1 MRGVILRAGDWGAA
15 AGAAR
20 PMAATVPRA
29 GVLAALIAAIA
40 VAVFSPTLG
49 HDFVNWDDHANFV
62 HNAGYRGLGAEQL
75 RWMVQ
80 SVHMGHWI
88 PLTWLTL
95 GLDYVLWGLDPAG
108 YHLTNVLLH
117 GLNAAV
123 FFLLALRLLRLAV
136 TGTPAGAIRLGAA
149 AAALAFALHPLRV
162 ESVAWVT
169 ERRDVVSGLFAL
181 LTVLAYLRAREP
193 GEARPAVWRCLSLV
207 AFYLAVMSKSI
218 VVSVPVVLVLLDF
231 YPLRRV
237 AWGQWREM
245 RLAVSD
251 KLPYVPIAGIGAGI
265 AVLAGRLNAIFASL
279 DHLPALDRLGFAAYS
294 AWFYLSRS
302 VVPVGLS
309 PLHGVPA
316 STTLWQPRFLGSM
329 LAMLLLGAVALRCAR
344 RRPGVLVALLAY
356 LVILAPVSGAL
367 QNGHQLVAERYSYL
381 SCLSWALVLGG
392 VVAAAARA
400 GWPRAVP
407 QRVVVLLVTVWMTAL
422 PFATAAQTAVWRD
435 SEALW
440 RSAVDTDPSCAT
452 CHSFYGIHLRTA
464 GAPDRALPHLV
475 EAFTLKPTRRSAEDY
490 LGQMTLTRHALGDA
504 EGALETLEILRRAS
518 PSFAGTVEMMLLTAW

>member
-1 MRGVILRAGDWGAA
+1 MSDVALGARDWGA

-20 PMAATVPRA
+20 PMAAA
-29 GVLAALIAAIA
+29 GVRDGLWAALVAAIA
-40 VAVFSPTLG
+40 VAVFSPALG
-49 HDFVNWDDHANFV
+49 HDFVNWDDHHNFV
-62 HNAGYRGLGAEQL
+62 FNSGYRGLGLEQL

-88 PLTWLTL
+88 PVTWLTL

-108 YHLTNVLLH
+108 YHLTNLLLH

-123 FFLLALRLLRLAV
+123 FFVLAVRLLDLAV
-136 TGTPAGAIRLGAA
+136 AGAPARAVRLGAA

-162 ESVAWVT
+162 ESVAWIT

-181 LTVLAYLRAREP
+181 LTVLAYLRARAP
-193 GEARPAVWRCLSLV
+193 GETRPAMWRCLSLV

-218 VVSVPVVLVLLDF
+218 VVSIPVVLVLLDV

-237 AWGQWREM
+237 AWGQWRAM

-265 AVLAGRLNAIFASL
+265 AILAGRLNAIFAPL
-279 DHLPALDRLGFAAYS
+279 DHLPALDRLGFVAYS

-302 VVPVGLS
+302 VVPIGLS

-316 STTLWQPRFLGSM
+316 STALWQPRFLGSM

-344 RRPGVLVALLAY
+344 RWPGLLAALLAY
-356 LVILAPVSGAL
+356 LVVLAPVSGAL

-381 SCLSWALVLGG
+381 SCLSWALLLGG
-392 VVAAAARA
+392 VVAAATRA

-422 PFATAAQTAVWRD
+422 PIATAAQTAVWRD
-435 SEALW
+435 SETLW

-452 CHSFYGIHLRTA
+452 CHYFYGILLRTTD
-464 GAPDRALPHLV
+464 APDRALPHFV
-475 EAFTLKPTRRSAEDY
+475 EAFTLKPTPGRAEEY
-490 LGQMTLTRHALGDA
+490 LGQMTLTRHALGDTD
-504 EGALETLEILRRAS
+504 GALETLEVLRRAS
-518 PSFAGTVEMMLLTAW
+518 PPFARTVEIMLIAAW